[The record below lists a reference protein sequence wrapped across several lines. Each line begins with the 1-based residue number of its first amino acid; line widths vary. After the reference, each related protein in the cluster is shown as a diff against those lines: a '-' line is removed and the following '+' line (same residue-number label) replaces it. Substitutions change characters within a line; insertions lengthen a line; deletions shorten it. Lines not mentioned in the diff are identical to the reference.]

1 MFDPKYNTQV
11 RLLLRCLPEI
21 GRYKCFALKGGSAI
35 NLFVQEMPRVSV
47 DIDLT
52 YLPLKSRTEA
62 LLEIHETL
70 LSIRDD
76 IERRIPGARVQ
87 KIPDRDSIIKLIVSA
102 DDAIIKIE
110 PNLIIRGSVYPPKQ
124 RDLCQAAQERYE
136 VFASVSTLSIADL
149 YAGKLCAALDRQ
161 HPRDLFDVKL
171 LLDNTGITP
180 EIRRAF
186 VVYLASHNRP
196 INELLNPG
204 LYDITEL
211 YQNQFAG
218 MTRIEVSLDELM
230 QVQRNLAR
238 SLVTALD
245 NNEKKFLIS
254 MKSGEPDWDLLS
266 INHLVQLPALQW
278 KLINIRKMDE
288 SNHTV
293 SLEKLKSILEL

>member
-1 MFDPKYNTQV
+1 
-11 RLLLRCLPEI
+11 
-21 GRYKCFALKGGSAI
+21 
-35 NLFVQEMPRVSV
+35 
-47 DIDLT
+47 
-52 YLPLKSRTEA
+52 
-62 LLEIHETL
+62 
-70 LSIRDD
+70 
-76 IERRIPGARVQ
+76 
-87 KIPDRDSIIKLIVSA
+87 
-102 DDAIIKIE
+102 
-110 PNLIIRGSVYPPKQ
+110 
-124 RDLCQAAQERYE
+124 LCQAAQERYE